1 MKKKKL
7 LVYPYS
13 RSTEPFI
20 KYHDLIK
27 DYEIQ
32 ALVSP
37 KGWGIAGDTIDT
49 LDGAFAVTDKF
60 EEELKRC
67 DVVWFVEDGTCTLSQ
82 TILDQR
88 MDEAKRAG
96 REMLFFQK
104 ERTLKYQ
111 IDAPYLNRMLGNEV
125 PVISV
130 IGNFRD
136 ANKMEVQLGLRYEF
150 MKRGY
155 RVSSIFSS
163 SGGELAGGYSF
174 PDFMED
180 PELSAAQK
188 TVRYNQ
194 LVKLISVEENPD
206 VIIIGVPGGVIPYSD
221 ELHNDFGIYAFEIS
235 NAVASDFTILCS
247 LYSPNLSWALESEK
261 EIIERKFS
269 WEIGAVHVAPY
280 IWDRDDDIGNN
291 NGGMTIEVDDAFLY
305 KKLPDLD
312 QGEIWNLRK
321 YHNIQRLADKIM
333 EELGGG
339 D

>member
-20 KYHDLIK
+20 KYHYLIK

-37 KGWGIAGDTIDT
+37 KGWGIAGDTVDT

-111 IDAPYLNRMLGNEV
+111 IDAPYLNRML
-125 PVISV
+125 
-130 IGNFRD
+130 
-136 ANKMEVQLGLRYEF
+136 
-150 MKRGY
+150 
-155 RVSSIFSS
+155 
-163 SGGELAGGYSF
+163 
-174 PDFMED
+174 
-180 PELSAAQK
+180 
-188 TVRYNQ
+188 
-194 LVKLISVEENPD
+194 
-206 VIIIGVPGGVIPYSD
+206 
-221 ELHNDFGIYAFEIS
+221 
-235 NAVASDFTILCS
+235 
-247 LYSPNLSWALESEK
+247 
-261 EIIERKFS
+261 
-269 WEIGAVHVAPY
+269 
-280 IWDRDDDIGNN
+280 
-291 NGGMTIEVDDAFLY
+291 
-305 KKLPDLD
+305 
-312 QGEIWNLRK
+312 
-321 YHNIQRLADKIM
+321 
-333 EELGGG
+333 
-339 D
+339 